1 MKPRCWTSDSRCKF
15 ASQQRLEG
23 LEGPSTSHCALAQLL
38 PGRARGEQLESS
50 FWPAVQR
57 WWAEPR
63 ERRGGAPG
71 VGQDPAA
78 FTRGRL
84 VWGALEEGLLL
95 SVLGGVHVGSPLPR
109 TQVSVGTLARSA
121 EGAGLERAPGSE
133 RAPRCLMAALPCP
146 GWLIPLRE
154 ARYNTEITW
163 EELMLRNDSLSVGCY
178 YSLSIRNSNLTGHP
192 VSSCNSGK

>member
-15 ASQQRLEG
+15 ASQQRLER

-38 PGRARGEQLESS
+38 PGRAWGEQLDSS

-71 VGQDPAA
+71 VGRGPAA
-78 FTRGRL
+78 FTRRRL
-84 VWGALEEGLLL
+84 VWGAPIEGLLL

-121 EGAGLERAPGSE
+121 EGAAVREGP
-133 RAPRCLMAALPCP
+133 ALPNGSP
-146 GWLIPLRE
+146 
-154 ARYNTEITW
+154 
-163 EELMLRNDSLSVGCY
+163 SLSRMADPSQGGQVQHRDHVGGTYAKELFLVCGMLLFLIY
-178 YSLSIRNSNLTGHP
+178 KKFKFNWASYIIL
-192 VSSCNSGK
+192 